1 MRTKISGLS
10 GTLVSAEMLASP
22 AQPMF
27 SSGKAGVGLFFKEEE
42 KGLIVRNI
50 VAGGSAE
57 ANGSIKPGDIIIS
70 ADGKSV
76 EGQGIEFLRDCIIG
90 NIGTF
95 VELSFL
101 RPPRNPTE
109 TSNIFSVVLERKSQ
123 NKTVA
128 IQNSSP
134 AVPPLA
140 PQSEGL
146 PSAVHSTDD
155 NFELQKLHRRVSNL
169 TFEKADLQS
178 LLDQKNAQAEARQK
192 TIEMLETQL
201 QSSIAENDRLAR
213 EADFAKTR
221 ESQSQSG
228 ISSKE
233 SSLANELAAVK
244 AHRDSLDMQLQQLK
258 KSHVEQTDSLERC
271 QRLASDKHAENKNIG
286 EALVAAQ
293 HALSAAES
301 ELRTARSVSQED
313 GGSREGLRLAAEANA
328 RLGEDNKAL
337 RGTACQRNVADDAV

>member
-1 MRTKISGLS
+1 
-10 GTLVSAEMLASP
+10 
-22 AQPMF
+22 MF

-42 KGLIVRNI
+42 KGLIVSNI
-50 VAGGSAE
+50 VAGGSAD

-70 ADGKSV
+70 VDGKSV
-76 EGQGIEFLRDCIIG
+76 EGQGIEMLRDCIIG
-90 NIGTF
+90 SIGTF

-101 RPPRNPTE
+101 RPSPSSTQAKTPH
-109 TSNIFSVVLERKSQ
+109 IFSVVLERKSQ

-134 AVPPLA
+134 AAPPLA

-155 NFELQKLHRRVSNL
+155 NLELQKLHRRVSNL

-178 LLDQKNAQAEARQK
+178 VVDQKNAQAEARQK
-192 TIEMLETQL
+192 TIEKLETQL

-213 EADFAKTR
+213 EAEFAKTR

-244 AHRDSLDMQLQQLK
+244 AHRDSLDMELQQLK

-271 QRLASDKHAENKNIG
+271 QRLASDKHTENKNIG

-301 ELRTARSVSQED
+301 ELRTARSVSQEE
-313 GGSREGLRLAAEANA
+313 GESKEGLRLAAEANA
-328 RLGEDNKAL
+328 RLNEDNKAL
-337 RGTACQRNVADDAV
+337 RGTACQRNVADDAF